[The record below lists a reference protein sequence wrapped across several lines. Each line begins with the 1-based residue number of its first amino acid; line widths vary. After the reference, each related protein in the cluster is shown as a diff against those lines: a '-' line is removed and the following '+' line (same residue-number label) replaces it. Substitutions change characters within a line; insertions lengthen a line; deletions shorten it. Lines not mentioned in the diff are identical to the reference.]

1 MLIGLGHTDFAG
13 FPAIRTIVFPVH
25 TQPNSVLP
33 LAVAAVPIALA
44 FAFLL
49 IALRTKNGAL
59 HPIPS
64 SVRNAKRSE
73 NLAQTVMKQL

>member
-13 FPAIRTIVFPVH
+13 FPAIRAIVFAVH
-25 TQPNSVLP
+25 AQPHTMLP
-33 LAVAAVPIALA
+33 LAIAAVPIALA
-44 FAFLL
+44 LAFLL

-64 SVRNAKRSE
+64 SVRNAKHSKK
-73 NLAQTVMKQL
+73 LDQTVVKPL